1 LSRRVCYNTIFVEKQ
16 NLEQIM
22 RRKQQQGIESVGDWE
37 RLASERAIESAPR
50 GAIFYRPEQ
59 PAEELLLL
67 RSGQVALYLLSGEGR
82 TLTLRV
88 VEPGQIFGHVA
99 VADDG
104 AYNTFAEA
112 LTPVRFSRIA
122 RAELLRLIEQD
133 SDLALRLLED
143 LGRYRLA
150 VSRRLDEVAFKSV
163 PARLA
168 SLLLDMTKREGG
180 APTAR
185 VPRRSHRQLAEMI
198 NAYRETVTK
207 VIKQFRAARL
217 LEIDRSTI
225 TLLNRPGLE
234 ELAQG

>member
-1 LSRRVCYNTIFVEKQ
+1 
-16 NLEQIM
+16 M
-22 RRKQQQGIESVGDWE
+22 RRKQQQAFESIGDWE
-37 RLASERAIESAPR
+37 RLASGRAIESAPR
-50 GAIFYRPEQ
+50 GTIFYRPEQ

-67 RSGQVALYLLSGEGR
+67 RSGQVALYLFSDEGR

-104 AYNTFAEA
+104 TYNTFAEA
-112 LTPVRFSRIA
+112 LTPARFSRIA
-122 RAELLRLIEQD
+122 RAELRQLIEQD
-133 SDLALRLLED
+133 SGLALQLLED
-143 LGRYRLA
+143 LGRHRLM

-168 SLLLDMTKREGG
+168 SLLLDMSQHEGG
-180 APTAR
+180 AQTTR

>member
-1 LSRRVCYNTIFVEKQ
+1 
-16 NLEQIM
+16 M
-22 RRKQQQGIESVGDWE
+22 RRKHDQSIESAGDWE
-37 RLASERAIESAPR
+37 RLASGRAVESAER
-50 GAIFYRPEQ
+50 GTIFYRPEQ

-67 RSGQVALYLLSGEGR
+67 RSGQVALYLLSSEGR
-82 TLTLRV
+82 ALTLRV
-88 VEPGQIFGHVA
+88 IEPGHIFGHVA
-99 VADDG
+99 VADG
-104 AYNTFAEA
+104 GVYNTFAEA
-112 LTPVRFSRIA
+112 LAPARFSRVA
-122 RAELLRLIEQD
+122 RADLRQLIEQD
-133 SDLALRLLED
+133 SDLGLRLLED

-150 VSRRLDEVAFKSV
+150 VSRQLDEVAFKSV

-168 SLLLDMTKREGG
+168 SLLLDMSKREGG
-180 APTAR
+180 AQTTR